1 MCVRH
6 VRWVGLWLALCLL
19 SGCATSAARREG
31 LDYSKAAAQLAKA
44 LVNLDPSIDSAEADR
59 VAQRAFV
66 SSGELARSYRAVW
79 PAGFHNF
86 LVNRGARPRG
96 LCWHWADD
104 LEARLAELNPRTL
117 ELHRAVA
124 RLGRSGEH
132 SAVVLTA
139 RGQEFSDGI
148 VLDAW
153 RHGGRLHWASV
164 KDDRFFYPWIRVR
177 VIAGP

>member
-1 MCVRH
+1 MDLRRVI
-6 VRWVGLWLALCLL
+6 WLGIAGALCFL
-19 SGCATSAARREG
+19 SGCATSAARKHNP
-31 LDYSKAAAQLAKA
+31 DYSKPAARLAKA
-44 LVNLDPSIDSAEADR
+44 LVQLDSSIGSNEAGAFAE
-59 VAQRAFV
+59 RAYYA
-66 SSGELARSYRAVW
+66 SSELARSYRAVW
-79 PAGFHNF
+79 PAGLHNF

-104 LEARLAELNPRTL
+104 LEARLAALNPQTL

-132 SAVVLTA
+132 SAVVVTA
-139 RGQEFSDGI
+139 RGQAFDQGI

-153 RHGGRLHWASV
+153 RHGGKLHWALV

-177 VIAGP
+177 VVDAQ